1 MFDKT
6 NRCKIDMYDDKGR
19 DIGIVSFIPG
29 DFQFDVLTGGNLIP
43 GDKIEYKAY
52 DYYEEDDDY
61 ETIKSL
67 VPKYML
73 AVRERGKDLHYVV

>member
-1 MFDKT
+1 MMT
-6 NRCKIDMYDDKGR
+6 RE
-19 DIGIVSFIPG
+19 GISVLFRSFRG

>member
-1 MFDKT
+1 MMT
-6 NRCKIDMYDDKGR
+6 RE
-19 DIGIVSFIPG
+19 GILVLFHSFRG

-43 GDKIEYKAY
+43 GDKIDYKAY
-52 DYYEEDDDY
+52 DYYEEDEDY